1 MFTLPEPILNL
12 VLALNKLPG
21 IGPRSAERIALF
33 LAQTE
38 AREARRLAD
47 AIVSARERVSA
58 CEGCGALTE
67 KQPCALCD
75 SPARDRSLLCV
86 VERAVDIFAVERAGS
101 FKGLYHVLGGRLSP
115 IDGVEPDDLRIH
127 QLERRTLDPGVR
139 EIIVALSMDVEGDAT
154 AFYLAKRLRR
164 PGLVVTRL
172 AQGLPSG
179 TGIEFTDQLTLNR
192 AIEGRRTLPSQ

>member
-1 MFTLPEPILNL
+1 MLTLPEPILNL
-12 VLALNKLPG
+12 VLALKKLPG

-38 AREARRLAD
+38 SQEARRLGD
-47 AIVSARERVSA
+47 AIVAACDRVNG
-58 CEGCGALTE
+58 CDVCGALTE

-75 SPARDRSLLCV
+75 SASRDRSLLCV
-86 VERAVDIFAVERAGS
+86 VERAVDIFAFEKGGS

-115 IDGVEPDDLRIH
+115 INGIEPGDLRIPE
-127 QLERRTLDPGVR
+127 LVRRTLDP
-139 EIIVALSMDVEGDAT
+139 EIGEVIVALSMDVEGDAT
-154 AFYLAKRLRR
+154 AFYLAKLLGR
-164 PGLVVTRL
+164 PGLLITRL

-192 AIEGRRTLPSQ
+192 ALEGRRTLPSQ